1 MNSNQGQIYYGLEGK
16 NMHQGLDITYYL
28 ITQFTGLL
36 ILAIAMI
43 IFIFSIQKVANKLAK
58 KIENQTSELN
68 RLNESYQDSQKVLM
82 SVFSQI
88 EQISNNNNE
97 LNNKISSLQQELSLL
112 SSDYS
117 DNQQISQAI
126 ELARKGSNTKTI
138 VEKTGLSSEEVDAIV
153 KFYGDENKN

>member
-1 MNSNQGQIYYGLEGK
+1 MQ
-16 NMHQGLDITYYL
+16 QGLDITYYL

-36 ILAIAMI
+36 ILAVAMI
-43 IFIFSIQKVANKLAK
+43 IFIFSIQKVANNLAK
-58 KIENQTSELN
+58 QIENQTSELS
-68 RLNESYQDSQKVLM
+68 RLNESYQDSQKILM

-88 EQISNNNNE
+88 EQISNNNIA

-153 KFYGDENKN
+153 KFYGDENKS

>member
-1 MNSNQGQIYYGLEGK
+1 MQ
-16 NMHQGLDITYYL
+16 QGLDITYYL

-43 IFIFSIQKVANKLAK
+43 IFIFSIQKVANNLAK

-68 RLNESYQDSQKVLM
+68 RLNESYRDSQKVLM
-82 SVFSQI
+82 SVVSQI
-88 EQISNNNNE
+88 EQISNNNKE

-117 DNQQISQAI
+117 DNQQISEAI

-138 VEKTGLSSEEVDAIV
+138 VEKTGLSSEKADAIV

>member
-1 MNSNQGQIYYGLEGK
+1 MQ
-16 NMHQGLDITYYL
+16 QGLDITYYL

-43 IFIFSIQKVANKLAK
+43 IFIFSIQKVANNLAK

-88 EQISNNNNE
+88 EQISDNNNE
-97 LNNKISSLQQELSLL
+97 LNKKISSLQQEFSLL

-117 DNQQISQAI
+117 DNKQISQAI

-153 KFYGDENKN
+153 KFHGDENKN

>member
-1 MNSNQGQIYYGLEGK
+1 MQ
-16 NMHQGLDITYYL
+16 QGLDITYYL

-36 ILAIAMI
+36 ILAVAMI
-43 IFIFSIQKVANKLAK
+43 IFIFSIQKVANNLAK
-58 KIENQTSELN
+58 QIENQTSELN
-68 RLNESYQDSQKVLM
+68 RLNESYQDSQKVLV

-88 EQISNNNNE
+88 EQISNNNIE

-126 ELARKGSNTKTI
+126 ELAQKGSNTKTI

-153 KFYGDENKN
+153 KFYGDENKS

>member
-1 MNSNQGQIYYGLEGK
+1 MQ
-16 NMHQGLDITYYL
+16 QGLDITYYL

-36 ILAIAMI
+36 ILAVAMI
-43 IFIFSIQKVANKLAK
+43 IFIFSIQKVANNLAK
-58 KIENQTSELN
+58 QIENQTSELN
-68 RLNESYQDSQKVLM
+68 RLNKSYQDSQKVLM

-88 EQISNNNNE
+88 EQISNDNME

-153 KFYGDENKN
+153 KFYGDENKS

>member
-1 MNSNQGQIYYGLEGK
+1 MQ
-16 NMHQGLDITYYL
+16 QGLDITYYL

-36 ILAIAMI
+36 ILAVAMI
-43 IFIFSIQKVANKLAK
+43 IFIFSIQKVANNLAK
-58 KIENQTSELN
+58 QIENQTSELN
-68 RLNESYQDSQKVLM
+68 RLNQSCQDNQKVLL
-82 SVFSQI
+82 SIFSQI
-88 EQISNNNNE
+88 EQISNNNVD
-97 LNNKISSLQQELSLL
+97 LDNKISSLQQELSLL

-138 VEKTGLSSEEVDAIV
+138 VEKTGLSSEEADAIV

>member
-1 MNSNQGQIYYGLEGK
+1 MQ
-16 NMHQGLDITYYL
+16 QGLDITYYL

-36 ILAIAMI
+36 ILAVAMI
-43 IFIFSIQKVANKLAK
+43 IFIFSIQKVANNLAK
-58 KIENQTSELN
+58 QIENQTSELN
-68 RLNESYQDSQKVLM
+68 RLNESYQDSQKVLT
-82 SVFSQI
+82 SIFSKI
-88 EQISNNNNE
+88 EQISNNNSE

-126 ELARKGSNTKTI
+126 ELAQKGSNTKTI

-153 KFYGDENKN
+153 KFYGNENKS

>member
-1 MNSNQGQIYYGLEGK
+1 MQ
-16 NMHQGLDITYYL
+16 QGLDITYYL

-36 ILAIAMI
+36 ILAAAMI
-43 IFIFSIQKVANKLAK
+43 IFIFSIQKVANNLAK
-58 KIENQTSELN
+58 QIENQASELS

>member
-1 MNSNQGQIYYGLEGK
+1 MQ
-16 NMHQGLDITYYL
+16 QGLDITYYL

-36 ILAIAMI
+36 ILAVAMI
-43 IFIFSIQKVANKLAK
+43 IFIFSIQKVANNLAK
-58 KIENQTSELN
+58 QIENQTSELN
-68 RLNESYQDSQKVLM
+68 RLNQSCQDNQKVLL
-82 SVFSQI
+82 SIFSKI
-88 EQISNNNNE
+88 EQISNNNVD
-97 LNNKISSLQQELSLL
+97 LDNKISSLQQELSLL

-138 VEKTGLSSEEVDAIV
+138 VEKTGLSSEEADAIV

>member
-1 MNSNQGQIYYGLEGK
+1 MQ
-16 NMHQGLDITYYL
+16 QGLDITYYL

-36 ILAIAMI
+36 ILAVAMI
-43 IFIFSIQKVANKLAK
+43 IFIFSIQKVANNLAK

-117 DNQQISQAI
+117 DNQQISKAI
-126 ELARKGSNTKTI
+126 ELARKGSNTKII

>member
-1 MNSNQGQIYYGLEGK
+1 MQ
-16 NMHQGLDITYYL
+16 QGLDITYYL

-36 ILAIAMI
+36 ILAVAMI
-43 IFIFSIQKVANKLAK
+43 IFIFSIQKVVNNLAK
-58 KIENQTSELN
+58 QIENQTTELN
-68 RLNESYQDSQKVLM
+68 RLNESSQDSQKVLK

-88 EQISNNNNE
+88 EQIANNNNE

-117 DNQQISQAI
+117 DNQQISEAI

-138 VEKTGLSSEEVDAIV
+138 VEKTGLSSEEADAIV

>member
-1 MNSNQGQIYYGLEGK
+1 MQ
-16 NMHQGLDITYYL
+16 QGLDITYYL

-43 IFIFSIQKVANKLAK
+43 IFIFSIQKVANNLAK

-82 SVFSQI
+82 SVVSQI
-88 EQISNNNNE
+88 EQISNNNKE

>member
-1 MNSNQGQIYYGLEGK
+1 MQ
-16 NMHQGLDITYYL
+16 QGLDITYYL

-36 ILAIAMI
+36 ILAVAMI
-43 IFIFSIQKVANKLAK
+43 IFIFSIQKVANNLAK
-58 KIENQTSELN
+58 QIENQTSELN
-68 RLNESYQDSQKVLM
+68 RLNESYQDSEKVLM

-117 DNQQISQAI
+117 DNQQISEAI

-153 KFYGDENKN
+153 KFHGDENKN

>member
-1 MNSNQGQIYYGLEGK
+1 MQ
-16 NMHQGLDITYYL
+16 QGLDITYYL
-28 ITQFTGLL
+28 ITQFIGLL
-36 ILAIAMI
+36 ILAVAMI
-43 IFIFSIQKVANKLAK
+43 IFIFLIQKVANNLAK
-58 KIENQTSELN
+58 QIENQTSELN

-88 EQISNNNNE
+88 EQISNNNIE

-153 KFYGDENKN
+153 KFHGDENKN

>member
-1 MNSNQGQIYYGLEGK
+1 MQ
-16 NMHQGLDITYYL
+16 QGLDITYYL

-36 ILAIAMI
+36 ILAVAMI
-43 IFIFSIQKVANKLAK
+43 IFIFSIQKVANNLAK
-58 KIENQTSELN
+58 QIENQTSELN
-68 RLNESYQDSQKVLM
+68 RLNESYQDSEKVLM

-88 EQISNNNNE
+88 EQISNNNIE

-153 KFYGDENKN
+153 KFHGDENKS

>member
-1 MNSNQGQIYYGLEGK
+1 MQ
-16 NMHQGLDITYYL
+16 QGLDITYYL

-36 ILAIAMI
+36 ILAVAMI
-43 IFIFSIQKVANKLAK
+43 IFIFSIQKVANNLAK
-58 KIENQTSELN
+58 QIENQTSELN
-68 RLNESYQDSQKVLM
+68 RLNERYQDSQKVLM

-88 EQISNNNNE
+88 EQISNNNIE

-117 DNQQISQAI
+117 DNQQVSQAI

-138 VEKTGLSSEEVDAIV
+138 VEKTGLSSEEADAIV
-153 KFYGDENKN
+153 KFYGDETKIKFLNLATN

>member
-1 MNSNQGQIYYGLEGK
+1 MQ
-16 NMHQGLDITYYL
+16 QGLDITYYL

-36 ILAIAMI
+36 ILAVAMI
-43 IFIFSIQKVANKLAK
+43 IFIFSIQKVANNLAK

-117 DNQQISQAI
+117 DNQQISEAI

-153 KFYGDENKN
+153 KFHGDENKN

>member
-1 MNSNQGQIYYGLEGK
+1 MQ
-16 NMHQGLDITYYL
+16 QGLDITYYL

-36 ILAIAMI
+36 ILAVAMI
-43 IFIFSIQKVANKLAK
+43 IFIFSIQKVANNLAK
-58 KIENQTSELN
+58 QIENQTSELN
-68 RLNESYQDSQKVLM
+68 RLNESCQDIQKVLM

-88 EQISNNNNE
+88 EQISNNNIE

>member
-1 MNSNQGQIYYGLEGK
+1 MQ
-16 NMHQGLDITYYL
+16 QGLDITYYL

-88 EQISNNNNE
+88 EQIANNNNE

-117 DNQQISQAI
+117 DNQQISEAI
-126 ELARKGSNTKTI
+126 ELARKGSNTQTI

-153 KFYGDENKN
+153 KFHGDENKN

>member
-1 MNSNQGQIYYGLEGK
+1 MQ
-16 NMHQGLDITYYL
+16 QGLDITYYL

-43 IFIFSIQKVANKLAK
+43 IFIFSIQKVANNLAK

-138 VEKTGLSSEEVDAIV
+138 VEKTGLSSEEADAIV

>member
-1 MNSNQGQIYYGLEGK
+1 MQ
-16 NMHQGLDITYYL
+16 QGLDITYYL

-36 ILAIAMI
+36 ILAVAMI
-43 IFIFSIQKVANKLAK
+43 ILIFSIQKVANNLAK
-58 KIENQTSELN
+58 QIENQTSELN
-68 RLNESYQDSQKVLM
+68 RLNESCQDNQKVLV

-88 EQISNNNNE
+88 EQISNNNIE

-126 ELARKGSNTKTI
+126 ELAQKGSNTKTI

-153 KFYGDENKN
+153 KFYGDENKS

>member
-1 MNSNQGQIYYGLEGK
+1 MQ
-16 NMHQGLDITYYL
+16 QGLDITYYL

-43 IFIFSIQKVANKLAK
+43 IFIFSIQKVANNLAK
-58 KIENQTSELN
+58 QIENQTSELN
-68 RLNESYQDSQKVLM
+68 RLNESYRDSQKVLM
-82 SVFSQI
+82 SVVSQI
-88 EQISNNNNE
+88 EQISNNNKE

>member
-1 MNSNQGQIYYGLEGK
+1 MQ
-16 NMHQGLDITYYL
+16 QGLDITYYL

-36 ILAIAMI
+36 ILAVAMI
-43 IFIFSIQKVANKLAK
+43 IFIFSIQKVANNLAK
-58 KIENQTSELN
+58 QIENQTSELN
-68 RLNESYQDSQKVLM
+68 RLNKSYQDSQKVLM

-88 EQISNNNNE
+88 EQISNNNIE
-97 LNNKISSLQQELSLL
+97 LNNKVSSLQQELSLL

-153 KFYGDENKN
+153 KFHGDENKS

>member
-1 MNSNQGQIYYGLEGK
+1 MQ
-16 NMHQGLDITYYL
+16 QGLDITYYL

-43 IFIFSIQKVANKLAK
+43 IFIFSIQKVANNLAK

-68 RLNESYQDSQKVLM
+68 RLNESYRDSQKVLM
-82 SVFSQI
+82 SVVSQI
-88 EQISNNNNE
+88 EQISNNNKE

>member
-1 MNSNQGQIYYGLEGK
+1 MQ
-16 NMHQGLDITYYL
+16 QGLDITYYL

-43 IFIFSIQKVANKLAK
+43 IFIFSIQKVANNLAK

-88 EQISNNNNE
+88 EQISNNNKE
-97 LNNKISSLQQELSLL
+97 LKNKISSLQQELSLL